1 MSHLCLTGLH
11 NLTGGDRLVETE
23 DIRQAAEELVDRY
36 GTHAL
41 SVARERAQLLS
52 RSEDQKAA
60 NVAMRVLTEVER
72 LAADKL
78 EGL

>member
-1 MSHLCLTGLH
+1 M
-11 NLTGGDRLVETE
+11 VETE

-36 GTHAL
+36 GTQAL
-41 SVARERAQLLS
+41 SIARERAQLLS

-72 LAADKL
+72 LAAYKPERL
-78 EGL
+78 

>member
-1 MSHLCLTGLH
+1 M
-11 NLTGGDRLVETE
+11 VETE

-36 GTHAL
+36 GTLAL

-72 LAADKL
+72 LAADKSEEL
-78 EGL
+78 

>member
-1 MSHLCLTGLH
+1 M
-11 NLTGGDRLVETE
+11 VETE

-36 GTHAL
+36 GTLAL

-72 LAADKL
+72 LAADTPEEL
-78 EGL
+78 

>member
-1 MSHLCLTGLH
+1 M
-11 NLTGGDRLVETE
+11 VETE
-23 DIRQAAEELVDRY
+23 DIRQSAEELVDRY
-36 GTHAL
+36 GTQAL

-72 LAADKL
+72 LAADKPEEL
-78 EGL
+78 

>member
-1 MSHLCLTGLH
+1 M
-11 NLTGGDRLVETE
+11 VETE

-36 GTHAL
+36 GTLAL

-60 NVAMRVLTEVER
+60 NVAMRVLTEVEW
-72 LAADKL
+72 LAADKP

>member
-1 MSHLCLTGLH
+1 M
-11 NLTGGDRLVETE
+11 VETE
-23 DIRQAAEELVDRY
+23 DIRQSAEELVDRY
-36 GTHAL
+36 GTQAL

-72 LAADKL
+72 LAADKP